1 MSCQSNSTA
10 VCLVAHFIETEAP
23 ELQLKMCAV
32 ARYYDISS
40 KANRGYILIIH
51 DKKIILSHTPTL
63 ELSVELKLSL
73 PLELSVVLKP
83 SVMLEL
89 SVLLKLSVVLKLW
102 LFPYMLSCLC
112 LCSCEK
118 CFADFRDVSSTRS
131 PGAQCSCIR
140 REQRHQG

>member
-51 DKKIILSHTPTL
+51 NKKNHLIAHPYAGAVSGAETVCDAGAVRVAETVCGA
-63 ELSVELKLSL
+63 ETMAVSL
-73 PLELSVVLKP
+73 YAF
-83 SVMLEL
+83 L
-89 SVLLKLSVVLKLW
+89 SVLVFL
-102 LFPYMLSCLC
+102 
-112 LCSCEK
+112 
-118 CFADFRDVSSTRS
+118 
-131 PGAQCSCIR
+131 
-140 REQRHQG
+140 

>member
-51 DKKIILSHTPTL
+51 DKKNHLIAHPYAGAVRGAETIFAAGAVSGAETVCDAGAVRVAETVCGA
-63 ELSVELKLSL
+63 ETMAVSL
-73 PLELSVVLKP
+73 YAF
-83 SVMLEL
+83 L
-89 SVLLKLSVVLKLW
+89 SVLVFL
-102 LFPYMLSCLC
+102 
-112 LCSCEK
+112 
-118 CFADFRDVSSTRS
+118 
-131 PGAQCSCIR
+131 
-140 REQRHQG
+140 